1 MTSWLQKIKFE
12 SIRFFRGGVAA
23 ARYIGVGVGKECR
36 ILTRNFD
43 TEPWLVSIGDRVTVT
58 DGVTFLTH
66 DGSTW
71 LIRDQQGRRFRYARI
86 LIGDDVFIGMNTIL
100 LPGVQIGSRVIVG
113 AGSVVTKSVPSDMV
127 VGGNPAK
134 IIGRFEDY
142 RARAL
147 AQFSSASD
155 MRGQSFRQ
163 RIESIADPEF
173 RAFMT

>member
-1 MTSWLQKIKFE
+1 MAH
-12 SIRFFRGGVAA
+12 G
-23 ARYIGVGVGKECR
+23 CR
-36 ILTRNFD
+36 ILNRNFD
-43 TEPWLVSIGDRVTVT
+43 TEPLLVRIGDRVSVT

-71 LIRDQQGRRFRYARI
+71 VIRDEQGRRFRYARI
-86 LIGDDVFIGMNTIL
+86 LVGDDVFIGMNTIL

-147 AQFSSASD
+147 ERFPSASN
-155 MRGQSFRQ
+155 MRGRSRRE
-163 RIESIADPEF
+163 RIESIVDPEF
-173 RAFMT
+173 RPLLS